1 VSISRRAFLRGT
13 ALTGAAASVV
23 TAKAA
28 SAREPEAKAAP
39 ENALGMLF
47 DSTLC
52 VGCKACMVACRQANG
67 THPEITTKDPL
78 WDAPLDLSANT
89 LTVIKAWSSGAA
101 EHKDDEADGYAF
113 VKKSC
118 LHCVEPACVSVCPV
132 SAMTKDPKTGVVHHN
147 PKACIG
153 CRYCVAAC
161 PFGVPRFDFDK
172 SIARLNKCELCESR
186 RAEGKITACADVCP
200 TGATLFGTVSE
211 LAAEADRRH
220 RLKPGEPA
228 LYPRRTVNSGD
239 VHEKPAPHYQP
250 RTYGAR
256 EVGGTQVQ
264 LLSAVSYNKLGYP
277 TLPDKPF
284 VETSEEIQHSLYKG
298 MIAPA
303 VLFGVLLIL
312 VNRAHDHGSHGAD
325 GLDAHDLDEEAREG
339 RDQR

>member
-1 VSISRRAFLRGT
+1 MSISRRAFLRAT

-28 SAREPEAKAAP
+28 SAREPGAKTIPPNAP
-39 ENALGMLF
+39 GMLF

-52 VGCKACMVACRQANG
+52 VGCKACMTACREANG
-67 THPEITTKDPL
+67 THPEVTTKDAL

-89 LTVIKAWSSGAA
+89 LTVIKAWSDGAA
-101 EHKDDEADGYAF
+101 EHKDEETDGYAF

-132 SAMTKDPKTGVVHHN
+132 SAMTKDANTGVVHYD

-161 PFGVPRFDFDK
+161 PFGVPRFDYDK
-172 SIARLNKCELCESR
+172 SIARLNKCQLCESR
-186 RAEGKITACADVCP
+186 RAEGKITACAEVCP
-200 TGATLFGTVSE
+200 TGATLFGTVEE

-220 RLKPGEPA
+220 RMKPGERA
-228 LYPRRTVNSGD
+228 FFPRRTVNSGD
-239 VHEKPAPHYQP
+239 THEKQAPHYQA
-250 RTYGAR
+250 RTYGVS
-256 EVGGTQVQ
+256 EVGGTQVR
-264 LLSAVSYNKLGYP
+264 LLSAVSYDKLGYP

-284 VETSEEIQHSLYKG
+284 VETAEEIQHSLYKG

-303 VLFGVLLIL
+303 VLFGILLIL
-312 VNRAHDHGSHGAD
+312 VKRAHDHRPP
-325 GLDAHDLDEEAREG
+325 DARDLEG
-339 RDQR
+339 KDKR

>member
-1 VSISRRAFLRGT
+1 
-13 ALTGAAASVV
+13 
-23 TAKAA
+23 
-28 SAREPEAKAAP
+28 
-39 ENALGMLF
+39 MLF

-52 VGCKACMVACRQANG
+52 VGCKACMVACRAANG

-78 WDAPLDLSANT
+78 WDAPLDLSPDT
-89 LTVIKAWSSGAA
+89 LTVIKAYSEGAA
-101 EHKDDEADGYAF
+101 EHKDSEVDGYAF

-132 SAMTKDPKTGVVHHN
+132 SAMAKDPKTGVVRHN
-147 PKACIG
+147 PNACIG

-161 PFGVPRFDFDK
+161 PFGVPQFDYNK
-172 SIARLNKCELCESR
+172 SIARLNKCQLCESR

-220 RLKPGEPA
+220 RLKPGERT

-239 VHEKPAPHYQP
+239 VNEKQAPQYQP

-264 LLSAVSYNKLGYP
+264 LLSAVSYDKLGYP
-277 TLPDKPF
+277 ALPDKPF
-284 VETSEEIQHSLYKG
+284 IETTEKIQHTLYKG
-298 MIAPA
+298 MIAPI
-303 VLFGVLLIL
+303 VLFATVLIL
-312 VNRAHDHGSHGAD
+312 ASRAHGHGSQGTE
-325 GLDAHDLDEEAREG
+325 GSDAHDLDEESRKGED
-339 RDQR
+339 RR